1 MKLPIGKIFGKELND
16 LFAESI
22 KYHLDIFYTTIAEFE
37 PLELYSNWR
46 TIVRSIDEIINIPL
60 ELQDSK
66 EIEGFLRLNFN
77 FLSQDYLP
85 QLKTILELL
94 EKRFNKNIAIRFQ
107 QLAMM
112 SFAVNESFKNHGIF
126 EQQGLNHNL
135 SNTANSIEYLQAR
148 RAYYV
153 ATLSLIP
160 QIAKGEKV
168 VPYLDTLNFLQYTME
183 SCLMG
188 ITTAYYNLLL
198 NHCLPD
204 FEISSDGNVAKR
216 NFEYQNLE
224 YFFLDPERLSLL
236 DQMEL
241 RPEVV
246 MPKKLLP
253 KADNKIFSFSE
264 VANTMSLFEG
274 AFDKYKID
282 SLPEFKE
289 LNSLFYEI
297 AVYIKDDFDVIV
309 EEQQFLSIA
318 SKHKAL
324 TLVNKSVDYFTTL
337 NSYAPF
343 QKINTSFYSTVV
355 LLSRFAY
362 RTLSQALLKN
372 RTFQINSGFVFEDK
386 VSKILEKK
394 GYALTN
400 FTRIKHK
407 EFDLITIKDNKVYN
421 FQCKNNYI
429 DISRV
434 NYNYM
439 LIGRLNKQLCRYYEK
454 SLVKEENRENLI
466 QDKTGINDIEHFV
479 ISRFPVISRNKKIV
493 NFNSLENWKP
503 N

>member
-1 MKLPIGKIFGKELND
+1 MKLPIGKISGKKLND
-16 LFAESI
+16 LFTESI
-22 KYHLDIFYTTIAEFE
+22 KYHLDIFYKSIAEFE

-66 EIEGFLRLNFN
+66 EIDGFLRLNFN
-77 FLSQDYLP
+77 FSNLANLP
-85 QLKTILELL
+85 QLQVILEIL

-112 SFAVNESFKNHGIF
+112 CFAVNESFKNYGIF

-148 RAYYV
+148 RAYYIT
-153 ATLSLIP
+153 TLSLIP
-160 QIAKGEKV
+160 QIGKGKKV

-204 FEISSDGNVAKR
+204 FEMSSDGRVAKR

-224 YFFLDPERLSLL
+224 DFFLEPERLSLL

-241 RPEVV
+241 RPEIVTLKR
-246 MPKKLLP
+246 MLP

-282 SLPEFKE
+282 ILPEFKE
-289 LNSLFYEI
+289 LNSLFYDI
-297 AVYIKDDFDVIV
+297 AIYLKDDFNMIV
-309 EEQQFLSIA
+309 EEEPFLSIA
-318 SKHKAL
+318 SKYKL
-324 TLVNKSVDYFTTL
+324 LNLVNKSKDYFTNL

-343 QKINTSFYSTVV
+343 QNINKSYYSTVV

-372 RTFQINSGFVFEDK
+372 RTFQINSGFIFEDK
-386 VSKILEKK
+386 VSIILERK
-394 GYALTN
+394 GYSPTN
-400 FTRIKHK
+400 ITRINHK

-434 NYNYM
+434 NHDYKV
-439 LIGRLNKQLCRYYEK
+439 IGRLNKRLSKYYEK
-454 SLVKEENRENLI
+454 ALVKEESRENLI
-466 QDKTGINDIEHFV
+466 QDKTGIKDVLHFV
-479 ISRFPVISRNKKIV
+479 ISRFPVISRNNRII

-503 N
+503 

>member
-1 MKLPIGKIFGKELND
+1 MKLPIGKISGKQLND
-16 LFAESI
+16 LFIESI
-22 KYHLDIFYTTIAEFE
+22 KYHLDIFYKTIAEFE

-60 ELQDSK
+60 ELHNLK
-66 EIEGFLRLNFN
+66 EKEDFLRLNFN
-77 FLSQDYLP
+77 LLNSANLP
-85 QLKTILELL
+85 QLKVILELL

-107 QLAMM
+107 QMAMM
-112 SFAVNESFKNHGIF
+112 CFAVNESFKNHGIF
-126 EQQGLNHNL
+126 EQRGTDHNL

-160 QIAKGEKV
+160 QIAKGNKV

-183 SCLMG
+183 SCLIG

-204 FEISSDGNVAKR
+204 FEVSSDGNVAKP
-216 NFEYQNLE
+216 NFEYQQLE
-224 YFFLDPERLSLL
+224 GFFLEPERLSLL

-241 RPEVV
+241 RPEIVT
-246 MPKKLLP
+246 PKKLLP

-274 AFDKYKID
+274 AFEKYKID
-282 SLPEFKE
+282 SFPEFKE
-289 LNSLFYEI
+289 LNSLFYDI
-297 AVYIKDDFDVIV
+297 AVNVKDDFNVIV
-309 EEQQFLSIA
+309 DEQQFLSIA
-318 SKHKAL
+318 PKYKSIN
-324 TLVNKSVDYFTTL
+324 LVNESKDYFTNL

-343 QKINTSFYSTVV
+343 QKINKSYYSTVV
-355 LLSRFAY
+355 FLSRFAY

-394 GYALTN
+394 GYAPTN
-400 FTRIKHK
+400 ITRINHK

-434 NYNYM
+434 NYDYK
-439 LIGRLNKQLCRYYEK
+439 LIGRLNRQLCRYYEK
-454 SLVKEENRENLI
+454 ALIKEENRESLI
-466 QDKTGINDIEHFV
+466 QHKTSIKEIEHFV
-479 ISRFPVISRNKKIV
+479 VSRFPVISRNKKII